1 MIMSIFSKFFKV
13 SSLEKDL
20 TRFAEIEYKKES
32 PEYILHLLKT
42 DQLYKN

>member
-1 MIMSIFSKFFKV
+1 MHLLNKVFKV

-42 DQLYKN
+42 NQLYKN